1 MQASLDLFSRTLPTQ
16 IGRDVGV
23 VPVALPTEQPGQDS
37 FGDTLTRVLNEVSD
51 SRDRASDLASRF
63 AAGEDIELH
72 QVTAATEEAGIA
84 LDLLV
89 ELRNKVVESYRTMIN
104 MQS

>member
-1 MQASLDLFSRTLPTQ
+1 MHASLDLFSRSLPTPV
-16 IGRDVGV
+16 GRDLGI
-23 VPVALPTEQPGQDS
+23 VPLSLPTAQPGQDS

-51 SRDRASDLASRF
+51 SRDRASDLAARF
-63 AAGEDIELH
+63 AAGEDVEVH